1 MMTVARF
8 CNRLHGMKPTMMMV
22 MVQVALA
29 GVNIFYKLAA
39 NDGMSMRIMVAYRFM
54 FAAAAVVP
62 LALYFERNSR
72 PKLTWMVLFEAF
84 LCAFFGG
91 SLAQNLYGQS
101 IIMTSATF
109 ASATTN
115 LIPALTFII
124 AVFFRLE
131 KFELKT
137 KAGKAKVT
145 GTLICLGGAMLL
157 TFYKGAEINLWS
169 TDLGLLHENN
179 RLHAGHLA
187 ASHQNSRN
195 HILGPLLA
203 ISSSFSAALSLI
215 FQAKMS
221 ERYPCHYSSTALICL
236 MGSLQTV
243 IFALCVE
250 NNRWSEWKLG
260 WNIRLLAVSYSGTVA
275 SGIMITVTMWCVRM
289 RGPLFVSVFSPL
301 MLILVAI
308 AGSLFLDEKLHLGS
322 VLGAF
327 VIIVGLYSVL
337 WGKGK
342 EMKRISQLMPTCEKT
357 DEQIEMTAEP
367 DKNAKSCSMMALG
380 VSPNFLP
387 TSETEALDTD
397 PEVHLEEAISTPDG
411 KA

>member
-91 SLAQNLYGQS
+91 SLAQNLYAQS
-101 IIMTSATF
+101 LILTSATF

-169 TDLGLLHENN
+169 THLGLLHENN

-342 EMKRISQLMPTCEKT
+342 EMKRISQLMPTCDKT